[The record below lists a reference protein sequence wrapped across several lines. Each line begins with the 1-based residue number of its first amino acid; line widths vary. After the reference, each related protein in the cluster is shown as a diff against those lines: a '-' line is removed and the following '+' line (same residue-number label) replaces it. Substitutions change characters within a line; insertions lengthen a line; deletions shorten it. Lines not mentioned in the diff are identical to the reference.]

1 MKKILLSTLT
11 IMAMGSSTLYAD
23 GNSGL
28 YLGLGYSS
36 TNIDLSI
43 DGLSDKHQKLLDSS
57 TDSILLLAG
66 YDFNEYFGIEG
77 RYSINNSSLAYDYYL
92 GGTLLEDA
100 YEAES
105 LAIYAKPQYNL
116 GAITVYGLIG
126 MSANDYTAT
135 NILGSDS
142 DTLFS
147 WGAGA
152 KFNVTQSLGLFVD
165 YTDLGE
171 NDAILTTGLSSW
183 NVGFSYKF

>member
-11 IMAMGSSTLYAD
+11 IMAIGSSTLHAD
-23 GNSGL
+23 NSSGV

-36 TNIDLSI
+36 TNIDLTV
-43 DGLSDKHQKLLDSS
+43 DGLSDQNQQLLDSS

-66 YDFNEYFGIEG
+66 YDFNEYIGVEG
-77 RYSINNSSLAYDYYL
+77 RYYINNSSLAYDYYL

-105 LAIYAKPQYNL
+105 LAIYLKPQYNL
-116 GAITVYGLIG
+116 DFITIYALIG

-135 NILGSDS
+135 NLLGSDS

-152 KFNVTQSLGLFVD
+152 KFNVTQSFGLFVD
-165 YTDLGE
+165 YTDLGT
-171 NDAILTTGLSSW
+171 NDAILETGLNSW